1 MEADSLLREV
11 GVSRDVMEK
20 VRKFRQGNQVD
31 EGLKNRMP
39 KPEYIYYGEKVW
51 HQALAA
57 LLAGSNLLLTGPKA
71 TGKNVLAEC
80 LAFVMGRPEWNVSF
94 HVNVDAAYLIGTDT
108 YDGSQVVF
116 RPGPIYACA
125 RSGGFGILDEV
136 NMAKNE
142 ALAVLHATLDYRRVI
157 DVPGYQKIDV
167 SEATRFIGT
176 MNNGYA
182 GTRDLNEALVSRFA
196 VIEMPV
202 IAASDLKKLI
212 ETAYP
217 DIQSEICEQLVTLFY
232 ELQKKAAQAEI
243 SEQAV
248 DLRGILESLQLIR
261 NGLTMGEALEMCV
274 VNKSFDL
281 YERALIADVIRA
293 RMPSELTPALVFNG

>member
-1 MEADSLLREV
+1 MCLGAC
-11 GVSRDVMEK
+11 
-20 VRKFRQGNQVD
+20 
-31 EGLKNRMP
+31 
-39 KPEYIYYGEKVW
+39 
-51 HQALAA
+51 HAA
-57 LLAGSNLLLTGPKA
+57 RG
-71 TGKNVLAEC
+71 
-80 LAFVMGRPEWNVSF
+80 
-94 HVNVDAAYLIGTDT
+94 
-108 YDGSQVVF
+108 
-116 RPGPIYACA
+116 
-125 RSGGFGILDEV
+125 GGFGILDEV

-212 ETAYP
+212 ETAHP

-243 SEQAV
+243 SERAV
-248 DLRGILESLQLIR
+248 DLRKYLLGLIKIESIPFMNFIPTEIPEVVILEPRLFRDDRGYFFESFSRQEIETGIR
-261 NGLTMGEALEMCV
+261 PINFVQDNESASQYGVLRGLHFQKPPHAQSKLEIG
-274 VNKSFDL
+274 
-281 YERALIADVIRA
+281 RAHV
-293 RMPSELTPALVFNG
+293 